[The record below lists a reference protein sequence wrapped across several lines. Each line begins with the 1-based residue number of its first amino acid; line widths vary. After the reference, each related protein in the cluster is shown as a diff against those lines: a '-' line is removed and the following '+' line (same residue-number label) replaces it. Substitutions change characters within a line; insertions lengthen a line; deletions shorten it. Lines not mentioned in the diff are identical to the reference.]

1 MSYPRL
7 EIHLDAIRENAR
19 RLLSACRAHGV
30 EPVGIT
36 KVCCG
41 EPAVA
46 RALLECGY
54 TSLGDSRLENL
65 ARYADLPCE
74 KMLIRLPSP
83 SDAARTV
90 QLADVSLNSE
100 IATVEALSA
109 AAVAAGRT
117 HAVIAMLE
125 CGDLR
130 EGCPDA
136 DGLVALCRR
145 AAALPGIEL
154 RGVGAN
160 FICYG
165 GVKPSAEAMRA
176 LLAAKARVEAEL
188 GVKLPVVSG
197 GSCTSERL
205 MTAGGLPAGVNQLR
219 TGALIHVGIGL
230 MDEKIPGYRDD
241 AYRLQAEVIE
251 CNVKPSVPWGELGT
265 DAFGH
270 FHTFED
276 RGDLRRA
283 ILSVGRADIEPE
295 CLEPMEP
302 GIAVLDASSDHLLLD
317 LSGCARE
324 FRPGDIVEFKVGYA
338 GVLRACTSPCVEKVC
353 V

>member
-19 RLLSACRAHGV
+19 RLLSACRAHGI

-54 TSLGDSRLENL
+54 TALGDSRLENL

-83 SDAARTV
+83 SDA
-90 QLADVSLNSE
+90 
-100 IATVEALSA
+100 
-109 AAVAAGRT
+109 
-117 HAVIAMLE
+117 
-125 CGDLR
+125 
-130 EGCPDA
+130 
-136 DGLVALCRR
+136 
-145 AAALPGIEL
+145 
-154 RGVGAN
+154 
-160 FICYG
+160 
-165 GVKPSAEAMRA
+165 
-176 LLAAKARVEAEL
+176 
-188 GVKLPVVSG
+188 
-197 GSCTSERL
+197 
-205 MTAGGLPAGVNQLR
+205 
-219 TGALIHVGIGL
+219 
-230 MDEKIPGYRDD
+230 
-241 AYRLQAEVIE
+241 YRLLAEVIE
-251 CNVKPSVPWGELGT
+251 CNVKPTLPWGDVGT

-276 RGDLRRA
+276 RGDVRRS

-317 LSGCARE
+317 LGGCERE
-324 FRPGDIVEFKVGYA
+324 LRPGDVIEFKVGYA
-338 GVLRACTSPCVEKVC
+338 GVLRACTSPCVEKAC